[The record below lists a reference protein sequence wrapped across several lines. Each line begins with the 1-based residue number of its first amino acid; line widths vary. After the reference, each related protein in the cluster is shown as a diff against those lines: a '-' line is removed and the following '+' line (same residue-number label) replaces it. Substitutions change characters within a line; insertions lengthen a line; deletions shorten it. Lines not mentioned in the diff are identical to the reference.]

1 MGRSP
6 DMDAALNSV
15 LFAGLVLGIMGM
27 AYAIRWP

>member
-1 MGRSP
+1 
-6 DMDAALNSV
+6 MDAALNSV